1 MDKVVFSVYLGNPD
15 NDNGTTLDLPAKP
28 WELLDALERL
38 RLREGQE
45 PYWQV
50 EDLGRYDF
58 LESHLDK
65 CDLYQFNA
73 LAEQLST
80 FNEADAI
87 AFEGLVQ
94 MESDKLHQENGG
106 ELTIQRMLDLAYSVD
121 CCHVVPEVR
130 DDTALGKFYAEN
142 DFLPELEKVPDKV
155 LELLDYAKIGRTM
168 RQGEQ
173 SVITPHGYVERHSE
187 LKQAPADLCR
197 PPRKPA
203 YMMRFLCSNE
213 HQTMS
218 LNLPA
223 SQAELNAVLMR
234 LDLDSWQEVY
244 LECEDNMMY
253 CVREKPVSVITE
265 LKYMQNSREEF
276 ETMLRALKDKDFA
289 GKDLAEE
296 LELTQ
301 ISFPPAQAEEI
312 SAMLMQRAI
321 PPDAQRAAM
330 FFLLH
335 NLSYNGLGTEFAA
348 LDRDWDRFEHQII
361 RCARIL
367 QHIPMENRS
376 YRTISGNPF
385 CRAATGSSPAPVRT
399 QASGTD
405 HRSAKDPA
413 PSVQRQTQRGSGI
426 AGAVPA
432 EQPCSSAGTDQAT
445 ATDSQPW

>member
-15 NDNGTTLDLPAKP
+15 NNNGTTLDLPAKP
-28 WELLDALERL
+28 WAMRDALEKL

-65 CDLYQFNA
+65 CGLYHFNA

-94 MESDKLHQENGG
+94 METDKLCQSNGG
-106 ELTIQRMLDLAYSVD
+106 ELTVQRMLDLAYSVD

-130 DDTALGKFYAEN
+130 DDAALGRFYVEN

-155 LELLDYAKIGRTM
+155 LEMLDYAKIGRTM
-168 RQGEQ
+168 RQGEN

-187 LKQAPADLCR
+187 LKQAPADLGK

-213 HQTMS
+213 NQTMS

-244 LECEDNMMY
+244 LECEDTAMPEMWSFTDMAYDGMEQVN
-253 CVREKPVSVITE
+253 R
-265 LKYMQNSREEF
+265 
-276 ETMLRALKDKDFA
+276 FA
-289 GKDLAEE
+289 RCLEE
-296 LELTQ
+296 LDMNGELAKFKAVAQQLQFSRLEDAVALTGHLDEYSFEPEIHSPRELARDELGVIAGEKEGELLLPHLDLDAYGRDVMRRDNGVRGDYGYLARLDGQPIQAPRQEMELT
-301 ISFPPAQAEEI
+301 
-312 SAMLMQRAI
+312 M
-321 PPDAQRAAM
+321 
-330 FFLLH
+330 
-335 NLSYNGLGTEFAA
+335 
-348 LDRDWDRFEHQII
+348 
-361 RCARIL
+361 
-367 QHIPMENRS
+367 
-376 YRTISGNPF
+376 
-385 CRAATGSSPAPVRT
+385 
-399 QASGTD
+399 
-405 HRSAKDPA
+405 
-413 PSVQRQTQRGSGI
+413 
-426 AGAVPA
+426 
-432 EQPCSSAGTDQAT
+432 
-445 ATDSQPW
+445 

>member
-38 RLREGQE
+38 RLREGQD

-58 LESHLDK
+58 LEVHLDK
-65 CDLYQFNA
+65 CGLYHFNA

-80 FNEADAI
+80 FNEVDAI

-94 MESDKLHQENGG
+94 MEIG

-121 CCHVVPEVR
+121 CCHVVPEVG
-130 DDTALGKFYAEN
+130 DDTALGKFYVDN

-168 RQGEQ
+168 RQGES
-173 SVITPHGYVERHSE
+173 SVITPHGYVERHSDW
-187 LKQAPADLCR
+187 KQAPADLGK

-234 LDLDSWQEVY
+234 LDLGSWQEVY
-244 LECEDNMMY
+244 LECEDTAMPEMWSFTDLSYDGVEQLNRFARCLEELDMNGELVKFKAVAQQLQLSRLEDAIALTGHLDEY
-253 CVREKPVSVITE
+253 SFEPEIHSPRELARDE
-265 LKYMQNSREEF
+265 LGII
-276 ETMLRALKDKDFA
+276 A
-289 GKDLAEE
+289 GEKEGKLLLPHLDLA
-296 LELTQ
+296 
-301 ISFPPAQAEEI
+301 AYGRDV
-312 SAMLMQRAI
+312 MRR
-321 PPDAQRAAM
+321 D
-330 FFLLH
+330 
-335 NLSYNGLGTEFAA
+335 NGVLGDYGY
-348 LDRDWDRFEHQII
+348 L
-361 RCARIL
+361 ARL
-367 QHIPMENRS
+367 
-376 YRTISGNPF
+376 
-385 CRAATGSSPAPVRT
+385 
-399 QASGTD
+399 
-405 HRSAKDPA
+405 
-413 PSVQRQTQRGSGI
+413 
-426 AGAVPA
+426 
-432 EQPCSSAGTDQAT
+432 
-445 ATDSQPW
+445 DSQPIQVPQQEMEMTM

>member
-28 WELLDALERL
+28 WAMRDALERL

-45 PYWQV
+45 PYWQL

-58 LESHLDK
+58 LVPYLDK
-65 CDLYQFNA
+65 CDLHQFNA

-94 MESDKLHQENGG
+94 MEID
-106 ELTIQRMLDLAYSVD
+106 ELTIQRLLDLAYSTD

-130 DDTALGKFYAEN
+130 DDTALGRFYVDN

-155 LELLDYAKIGRTM
+155 LEMLDYEKIGKMM
-168 RQGEQ
+168 RQGEN

-187 LKQAPADLCR
+187 LKQAPADLGK

-213 HQTMS
+213 NQTVS

-244 LECEDNMMY
+244 LECEDTAMPEMWSFTDMAYDGMEQLNRFARCLEELDMNGELVKFKAIAQQLQLSRLEEAIALTGHLDEY
-253 CVREKPVSVITE
+253 SFEPEIHSPRELARDELGVITGE
-265 LKYMQNSREEF
+265 KECKL
-276 ETMLRALKDKDFA
+276 LLPHL
-289 GKDLAEE
+289 DLDAYGQDVMRRDNGVLGDYGYLARLDGQPIQAPRQEM
-296 LELTQ
+296 ELT
-301 ISFPPAQAEEI
+301 
-312 SAMLMQRAI
+312 M
-321 PPDAQRAAM
+321 
-330 FFLLH
+330 
-335 NLSYNGLGTEFAA
+335 
-348 LDRDWDRFEHQII
+348 
-361 RCARIL
+361 
-367 QHIPMENRS
+367 
-376 YRTISGNPF
+376 
-385 CRAATGSSPAPVRT
+385 
-399 QASGTD
+399 
-405 HRSAKDPA
+405 
-413 PSVQRQTQRGSGI
+413 
-426 AGAVPA
+426 
-432 EQPCSSAGTDQAT
+432 
-445 ATDSQPW
+445 